1 MAIDPVVIEFLAKG
15 VPDVSRAFATIER
28 QAQRSSDSVGRSVA
42 RETQGRERE
51 AQKAVR
57 AAEKAA
63 NAELRAK
70 ERAAKAAE
78 RLIQQESKLR
88 EREAKR
94 AADAQIREDERA
106 HRVVLRNIQNRERA
120 RERGQARADRD
131 QRRVLEQGAGILSR
145 GAAAGIS
152 RVGNVAGGV
161 VRTAL
166 DVGGG
171 LSLQDSLR
179 KEVAFQRNAALLSN
193 SAYVPNDPKHTRPD
207 VKMIMERARAA
218 SAATGIEANDLVEGV
233 RSYTAK
239 SSDFAG
245 GMENMEFF
253 GRMSKAT
260 GTSVQDIANA
270 AGLLRSQ
277 NADLTGAQMKDML
290 LSVVAQGKLGSVE
303 MEDLATGAARIT
315 RSSAGYQGSQTV
327 NQQKLLGLA
336 QIAARTSGGSVSESA
351 TNLSNIGAD
360 ALKHQG
366 AIGKITNDR
375 GQLISP
381 DALVEMVFDKTQGDL
396 SKMQNQMKFGAR
408 SMKFFQALAPV
419 YNSAYDSTDGDRGA
433 KHAAAMKAIRAE
445 MDPLTKATYSQEDLT
460 KDFQTVMASGAE
472 KFDIALMKLRQSM
485 GEKLAPEFEKLIPVL
500 EKVGPQFIDMAAKGL
515 PAFVDLL
522 KTIADFA
529 EKNKAIIK
537 DLAAHPIGT
546 LIAYEITKSFA
557 SAALPELLKALMT
570 KAFAGAAPGGGGL
583 GGAGGS
589 SAAGGAAAVAGA
601 VLIADTKVGI
611 DATLAGQREGI
622 DKAATLPAQLM
633 SRDKATRDA
642 AMMEYESAKQGTG
655 LRGTAN
661 LVGAVSSLSYNTLS
675 SMVTGE
681 KNASADTIRKF
692 ALSKEIVDS
701 PAIQAAVTKAIE
713 AGARN
718 GMQQAAVTSPG
729 AAARNA
735 PIPARSGK

>member
-1 MAIDPVVIEFLAKG
+1 MDPVVIEFLAKG
-15 VPDVSRAFATIER
+15 VPDVARAFATIER
-28 QAQRSSDSVGRSVA
+28 QASRASESVGRSAA
-42 RETQGRERE
+42 RETQARERE

-70 ERAAKAAE
+70 ERASKAAD
-78 RLIQQESKLR
+78 RPIQQEARLK

-106 HRVVLRNIQNRERA
+106 HRAVLKTMRDRERA
-120 RERGQARADRD
+120 RERENARQYQENKRTA
-131 QRRVLEQGAGILSR
+131 EKGAAILSR
-145 GAAAGIS
+145 GAAAGVS
-152 RVGNVAGGV
+152 RVGNVAGGI

-179 KEVAFQRNAALLSN
+179 KEVTFQRNAALLSN
-193 SAYVPNDPKHTRPD
+193 SAYVPNDPKRTRPD
-207 VKMIMERARAA
+207 VGTIMAKARAA
-218 SAATGIEANDLVEGV
+218 SAVTGIDANDLVEGV

-239 SSDFAG
+239 SADFSG

-253 GRMSKAT
+253 GRLSKAT
-260 GTSVQDIANA
+260 GTSVQDIAKA
-270 AGLLRSQ
+270 AGLLRAQ
-277 NADLTGAQMKDML
+277 NADLSGAQMKDML

-315 RSSAGYQGSQTV
+315 RSSAGYQGKQTE

-351 TNLSNIGAD
+351 TNLSNISAD

-366 AIGKITNDR
+366 AIGKITNER

-381 DALVEMVFDKTQGDL
+381 DALVETVFDKTQGDL
-396 SKMQNQMKFGAR
+396 SKMQNEMKFGAR

-419 YNSAYDSTDGDRGA
+419 YNKAFDETDGDKKT

-460 KDFQTVMASGAE
+460 KDFETVMSSGAE
-472 KFDIALMKLRQSM
+472 KFDIALMKLRQSL

-500 EKVGPQFIDMAAKGL
+500 EKVGPQFIDLAAKGL
-515 PAFVDLL
+515 PAFVELL

-529 EKNKAIIK
+529 EKNKAIIA

-546 LIAYEITKSFA
+546 LIGYEITKSFA
-557 SAALPELLKALMT
+557 SAALPELLKTLFT
-570 KAFAGAAPGGGGL
+570 KALAGANPAGGP
-583 GGAGGS
+583 GAGGLS
-589 SAAGGAAAVAGA
+589 GAGGAVAITGMVAVADA
-601 VLIADTKVGI
+601 KTAI
-611 DATLAGQREGI
+611 DAGLAGQREGL

-633 SRDKATRDA
+633 SKDKATRDA
-642 AMMEYESAKQGTG
+642 AMLEYENAKATTSLSGK
-655 LRGTAN
+655 AN
-661 LVGAVSSLSYNTLS
+661 LVGAVSALSFNTLS
-675 SMVTGE
+675 SAVTGE
-681 KNASADTIRKF
+681 KNMSAETIKKF
-692 ALSKEIVDS
+692 MTAREVVDAPS
-701 PAIQAAVTKAIE
+701 IQAAVAKAIE
-713 AGARN
+713 SGART
-718 GMQQAAVTSPG
+718 GMQQAALTTPG
-729 AAARNA
+729 APARNA